1 MRLTRYGEPSSREID
16 ALRQPPYCPVCGDDA
31 PEYGDTCEIHDM
43 TTTEHLQ
50 LIKAKCQELLA
61 IWGNKR
67 DHNPIYTATEGKR
80 AEAGWRSTIAAI
92 DGLEEMDDESHLYQF
107 MESNILAAWPIE
119 LLQ

>member
-1 MRLTRYGEPSSREID
+1 
-16 ALRQPPYCPVCGDDA
+16 
-31 PEYGDTCEIHDM
+31 M

-61 IWGNKR
+61 KAEKRTPGRWKANDNEVVQLFRGHLQNQLLVVEEECDATFISSCAGN
-67 DHNPIYTATEGKR
+67 

-92 DGLEEMDDESHLYQF
+92 DGLEEMDDQSHLYQF